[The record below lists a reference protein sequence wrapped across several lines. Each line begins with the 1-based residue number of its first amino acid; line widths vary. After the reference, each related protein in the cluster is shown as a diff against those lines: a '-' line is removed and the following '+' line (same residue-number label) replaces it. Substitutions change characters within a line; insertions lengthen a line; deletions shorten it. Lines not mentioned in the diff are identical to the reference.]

1 MNWVIVYVTGTS
13 CLCVSDLQNC
23 GERKLMLGL
32 MLHTL
37 LSVFFKNCSKTFRRS
52 QQPGDT
58 STDSDLDDD
67 GLLLES

>member
-13 CLCVSDLQNC
+13 CLCVSDLQDC

-37 LSVFFKNCSKTFRRS
+37 LSVFFKN
-52 QQPGDT
+52 
-58 STDSDLDDD
+58 L
-67 GLLLES
+67 